1 MEHYIAIRVNHFI
14 CIILNS
20 QLNEKN
26 LCNICSSMLS
36 FVEKIYMHVHMY
48 MHLLQGFVR
57 NKNNCLWGELELKQ
71 GHFYLEL

>member
-26 LCNICSSMLS
+26 LCNIYSSMLS
-36 FVEKIYMHVHMY
+36 FVEKNLYACAYVYASSARIH
-48 MHLLQGFVR
+48 
-57 NKNNCLWGELELKQ
+57 KKQ
-71 GHFYLEL
+71 K